1 MTLSMTLDYFLRRAL
16 KKHASRTA
24 IIDGSRVLTY
34 ADLDRRSNAIARY
47 LSNAGLDKDD
57 RIAVLM
63 HNRSEF
69 IETELG
75 IVKAGLVKV
84 PINNRLS
91 IPEIVQILE
100 DSGARAIALEPEF
113 QNDLLAHTAKLPE
126 FKLLLSHEPVV
137 GTVVD
142 LRTICDGD
150 QSDLPPAHR
159 SPDEVCS
166 IRYSGGTTGKPKGI
180 MHSGASLVA
189 IALAVTREY
198 PLTSSDVFL
207 HVAHLS
213 HGQNFVW
220 PALIAQGA
228 KLVMIRRFDPLEVLK
243 NVQEHRVTRLHMVPT
258 MMDAVFGHPQS
269 GSYDLSSLRAA
280 VYASAPMAPEQV
292 KRLYAKLGPR
302 ISQVYTLS
310 ESAVVTTMLTVE
322 DHELDGSA
330 EREGRLSSCGREVLD
345 VELRI
350 VGDTMNELPPH
361 EVGEIAI
368 RSPGNMMGY
377 WQQPALTQRTLRDG
391 WVLTGDLGRKDEA
404 GYVFLVDRKDD
415 KIITG
420 GFNVY
425 PREVEE
431 ILYRHDAVREAAVV
445 GVPDERWG
453 EAIIAVVAL
462 YPGKACSDI
471 DLIEFCSQ
479 HLAGYKKP
487 KRIVI
492 QDDLPKSPVGK
503 ILRRAVREPFWE
515 GKTRRIN

>member
-1 MTLSMTLDYFLRRAL
+1 
-16 KKHASRTA
+16 
-24 IIDGSRVLTY
+24 
-34 ADLDRRSNAIARY
+34 
-47 LSNAGLDKDD
+47 
-57 RIAVLM
+57 
-63 HNRSEF
+63 
-69 IETELG
+69 
-75 IVKAGLVKV
+75 
-84 PINNRLS
+84 
-91 IPEIVQILE
+91 
-100 DSGARAIALEPEF
+100 
-113 QNDLLAHTAKLPE
+113 
-126 FKLLLSHEPVV
+126 
-137 GTVVD
+137 
-142 LRTICDGD
+142 
-150 QSDLPPAHR
+150 
-159 SPDEVCS
+159 
-166 IRYSGGTTGKPKGI
+166 
-180 MHSGASLVA
+180 
-189 IALAVTREY
+189 
-198 PLTSSDVFL
+198 
-207 HVAHLS
+207 
-213 HGQNFVW
+213 
-220 PALIAQGA
+220 
-228 KLVMIRRFDPLEVLK
+228 
-243 NVQEHRVTRLHMVPT
+243 
-258 MMDAVFGHPQS
+258 
-269 GSYDLSSLRAA
+269 
-280 VYASAPMAPEQV
+280 MAPEQV